1 MQYNSG
7 SSGGPQSGPS
17 TEGAKHAM
25 DPVALFLV
33 FLPIAVLASIA
44 EESNRYAQEI
54 VKVSLY
60 GHKQKRVFTPAE
72 IGEAEARRRFSKS
85 NEKVKKVDRNGNET
99 NEDSDKYKEEWKT
112 IDCYSV
118 LIFLA
123 IMIFGAATKVRDIM
137 SFWST
142 GENSFGRD
150 VPWVRNCMTSTS
162 FKLHR
167 RFLHF
172 TNNAKLP
179 KPNRAGREPLQKVR
193 VLITH
198 FKPRKRRSHHRQS
211 ETPSAKH
218 SKKERVTVGSGGSL
232 YCHVC
237 YRHFAGLNA
246 NRPQSERLVAS
257 QIVKQCNFSTK
268 GCPVCAEGGMRV
280 CKDCWQTYD
289 HATGS
294 TSRDFAT
301 TAKGMMSPAPKRAGS
316 ATTQPGTAAGKR
328 ARK

>member
-179 KPNRAGREPLQKVR
+179 VRA
-193 VLITH
+193 
-198 FKPRKRRSHHRQS
+198 
-211 ETPSAKH
+211 SAAT
-218 SKKERVTVGSGGSL
+218 SASVG
-232 YCHVC
+232 
-237 YRHFAGLNA
+237 
-246 NRPQSERLVAS
+246 
-257 QIVKQCNFSTK
+257 
-268 GCPVCAEGGMRV
+268 
-280 CKDCWQTYD
+280 
-289 HATGS
+289 
-294 TSRDFAT
+294 
-301 TAKGMMSPAPKRAGS
+301 
-316 ATTQPGTAAGKR
+316 
-328 ARK
+328 